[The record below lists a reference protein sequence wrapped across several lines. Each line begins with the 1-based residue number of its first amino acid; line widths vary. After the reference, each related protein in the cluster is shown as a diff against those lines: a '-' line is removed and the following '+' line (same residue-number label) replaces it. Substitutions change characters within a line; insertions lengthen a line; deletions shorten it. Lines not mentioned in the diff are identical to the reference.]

1 MKKINYLL
9 LTLLV
14 SIFMIPMV
22 FAKDEVKIESYEL
35 VENSETTSELSK
47 PKIDGLTISF
57 DLSFSKV
64 KDFAKYK
71 IVVDNPTTKDYEIS
85 KDIDF
90 DISDYIDYSYEF
102 EKDNNIVK
110 ADSKMTMFIVVTYAK
125 EVPASMMKDGKFIE
139 NNKMAISLSNDNA
152 SSTSKEE
159 NPNTASSI
167 LIVCVLGLTIS
178 LLSLILFAKTK
189 KQKYITTFILS
200 LFIMPA
206 TIFALE
212 KLQVNVETKITIE
225 EKYKVT
231 HERYTAIKASE
242 KDQCIQEVKAAK
254 ATKTAAPTPP
264 KLMIGN
270 EEYIECSITTEEYYA
285 KDDIVNIKPLPYNY
299 INRYEYN
306 EETNKNEYICEY
318 DEENNIENCPESV
331 IKEDKYYGVGYYRYN
346 NEFAERYDNEV
357 MNITNVDYDDWANNG
372 KIEFKTPSKFT
383 MPAHDVYLVYY
394 NKTALLQDTQDIT
407 RYSIEKENQSVFFF
421 YFNFTAI

>member
-1 MKKINYLL
+1 MYLRIGDSMKKIKYLL
-9 LTLLV
+9 TTILLA
-14 SIFMIPMV
+14 IIMLPMV

-35 VENSETTSELSK
+35 IENSETTSELSK

-189 KQKYITTFILS
+189 KQKYITTFVLS
-200 LFIMPA
+200 LLLMPA

-212 KLQVNVETKITIE
+212 KLQINVATKITIE
-225 EKYKVT
+225 EKYKVSYIT
-231 HERYTAIKASE
+231 SQVIKESE
-242 KDQCIQEVKAAK
+242 KSNYDLVPNAYGEGSSCVEARYRIKGD
-254 ATKTAAPTPP
+254 
-264 KLMIGN
+264 I
-270 EEYIECSITTEEYYA
+270 YIECGIYLSTIHYAGENIEVKEVPISYIDSRKKELCTTEEDGTLSCPEDSVTESVYGP
-285 KDDIVNIKPLPYNY
+285 DSHGY
-299 INRYEYN
+299 IMYSRLYN
-306 EETNKNEYICEY
+306 ET
-318 DEENNIENCPESV
+318 S
-331 IKEDKYYGVGYYRYN
+331 EDN
-346 NEFAERYDNEV
+346 DLEV
-357 MNITNVDYDDWANNG
+357 MNIQNIYQDSW
-372 KIEFKTPSKFT
+372 EFYGRIYFNTPSRFT
-383 MPAHDVYLVYY
+383 MPKHDVYFHIDDF
-394 NKTALLQDTQDIT
+394 K
-407 RYSIEKENQSVFFF
+407 
-421 YFNFTAI
+421 